1 MELEQLLS
9 SELLEWVNDAEDEQ
23 NVDSLLLAASEQFE
37 NDSTH
42 NTPPMNATSTH
53 CAGRFAPPKR
63 STACSRK
70 AVPKSTK
77 QDTKFCV
84 NIWKEWTKHREQIT
98 HTHIGPLIEMTT
110 GEMQHRLSQF
120 ISEARKRDGT
130 VYPPNT
136 LHHIVCGLMRH
147 LRWNGRPHIDFFKD
161 PSLLTSDQHLMRK

>member
-53 CAGRFAPPKR
+53 CAGRFAPPKSDADLQR
-63 STACSRK
+63 AREK
-70 AVPKSTK
+70 AVLKSTK

-98 HTHIGPLIEMTT
+98 HTHIEPLIEMTT
-110 GEMQHRLSQF
+110 DEMQHRLSQF
-120 ISEARKRDGT
+120 ILKARKRWYRVPSKYT
-130 VYPPNT
+130 PPHSMWINET
-136 LHHIVCGLMRH
+136 PQVEWQATYR
-147 LRWNGRPHIDFFKD
+147 
-161 PSLLTSDQHLMRK
+161 LL